1 MFGFIGNI
9 GPWELVFILAIA
21 LIVVGPGKLPE
32 VAKSMGKAV
41 NEFKKSTA
49 GVKKDLQ
56 DAMNFDDPPV
66 IKPSVVKN
74 ETLQTILETKTG
86 TVDSTEGT
94 QSSGEENTQSNA
106 EENSEVKTEENND
119 STANPVN

>member
-41 NEFKKSTA
+41 NEFKKSTS
-49 GVKKDLQ
+49 GVKKEFEN
-56 DAMNFDDPPV
+56 AMKFDDPPV
-66 IKPSVVKN
+66 VKN
-74 ETLQTILETKTG
+74 ESLKTILDTKTE
-86 TVDSTEGT
+86 VVNSTEIVE
-94 QSSGEENTQSNA
+94 SKRSENT
-106 EENSEVKTEENND
+106 EIKTEENRD

>member
-41 NEFKKSTA
+41 NEFKKSTS
-49 GVKKDLQ
+49 GVKKEFEN
-56 DAMNFDDPPV
+56 AIKFDDPA
-66 IKPSVVKN
+66 VVKN
-74 ETLQTILETKTG
+74 ETLQTIVETKTEVVN
-86 TVDSTEGT
+86 TTE
-94 QSSGEENTQSNA
+94 SAESNMEE
-106 EENSEVKTEENND
+106 KND